1 VSCIIIVNCN
11 ITEDSPGVWC
21 PSCPHSARVSAFTQE
36 VDGRSE
42 RLVSIRGTNKQIGD
56 ALVVLGKRIARK
68 RVSAPK
74 KKKRGT
80 APSGPVTTAPGPLP
94 PAALPEPSAPR
105 TQPPPHQMTTPIRG
119 RAHPS
124 AALQTRAPQ
133 PSLPPPTP
141 LSRTVVMASPS
152 QSRDRSATPVVPSVR
167 MASPD
172 SMPDPLT
179 SMDVDRIMALTGRQ
193 NSDWSARQRLELAT
207 RLWYGGV
214 VVRAFDGWEVGET
227 D

>member
-1 VSCIIIVNCN
+1 MGHVVGRGGRGLKQVTDIS
-11 ITEDSPGVWC
+11 
-21 PSCPHSARVSAFTQE
+21 SAQVSAFTQE
-36 VDGRSE
+36 VDNRSE
-42 RLVSIRGTNKQIGD
+42 RLVSIRGTDKQIGD

-68 RVSAPK
+68 SVSVPK
-74 KKKRGT
+74 KKKRST
-80 APSGPVTTAPGPLP
+80 APSGPVTTALGPLP

-105 TQPPPHQMTTPIRG
+105 TWPPPHQTTTPIRG
-119 RAHPS
+119 RARPS

-141 LSRTVVMASPS
+141 SSRTVVMVSPS

-172 SMPDPLT
+172 STPDPLT

-214 VVRAFDGWEVGET
+214 VVRTFDRWDVRET

>member
-1 VSCIIIVNCN
+1 MGHVVGRSGRGLKQVTDI
-11 ITEDSPGVWC
+11 S
-21 PSCPHSARVSAFTQE
+21 SARVSAFTQE

-42 RLVSIRGTNKQIGD
+42 RLVSIWGTDKHIGD
-56 ALVVLGKRIARK
+56 ALVVLGKRIVRK
-68 RVSAPK
+68 RVSALK

-105 TQPPPHQMTTPIRG
+105 TRPPPHQTTTPIRG
-119 RAHPS
+119 RARPS
-124 AALQTRAPQ
+124 TALQTKALQ

-141 LSRTVVMASPS
+141 SSRTVVMASPS
-152 QSRDRSATPVVPSVR
+152 QSRDRSATPVVPSVH

-193 NSDWSARQRLELAT
+193 NSDLSARQRLELAT

-214 VVRAFDGWEVGET
+214 VVWTFDGWEVGET

>member
-56 ALVVLGKRIARK
+56 ALVVLGKQIACK

-94 PAALPEPSAPR
+94 PAALPEPSAP
-105 TQPPPHQMTTPIRG
+105 
-119 RAHPS
+119 
-124 AALQTRAPQ
+124 
-133 PSLPPPTP
+133 
-141 LSRTVVMASPS
+141 
-152 QSRDRSATPVVPSVR
+152 RDRSATPVVPSVR

>member
-1 VSCIIIVNCN
+1 MGHVVGRGGRGLKQVTDIS
-11 ITEDSPGVWC
+11 
-21 PSCPHSARVSAFTQE
+21 SARVSAFTQE

-42 RLVSIRGTNKQIGD
+42 RLVSIRGTDKQIGD
-56 ALVVLGKRIARK
+56 ALMVLGKRIARK
-68 RVSAPK
+68 R
-74 KKKRGT
+74 GM

-105 TQPPPHQMTTPIRG
+105 TLPPPHQTTTPIRG
-119 RAHPS
+119 RARPS
-124 AALQTRAPQ
+124 AALQTRALQ

-179 SMDVDRIMALTGRQ
+179 SMDVDRIIALTGRQ
-193 NSDWSARQRLELAT
+193 NSDWSAQQRLELAMH
-207 RLWYGGV
+207 LWYGGV
-214 VVRAFDGWEVGET
+214 VVRTFDGWDVRET